1 MTRSNIWILNEISIS
16 HISTFEA
23 ILECEETL
31 ANGVAV
37 AHLMI
42 TMMTMIMMM
51 MAIITIMI
59 MMMKLL

>member
-16 HISTFEA
+16 HISTFKA

-42 TMMTMIMMM
+42 TMMMM